1 MKSTSV
7 HKRLRKTQARRRQR
21 VRARIA
27 GSPERPRLTIFR
39 SLRHL
44 VAQVID
50 DQGGRTIV
58 AASDTEAKARG
69 TGTERAAI
77 VGELI
82 AKKAIA
88 KSIRSVVFDRRG
100 YKYHGQVK
108 ALADAARKGGLQF

>member
-7 HKRLRKTQARRRQR
+7 HKRLRETQARRRRR

-27 GSPERPRLTIFR
+27 GTQERPRLTIFR

-44 VAQVID
+44 AAQIID
-50 DQGGRTIV
+50 DRDGRTLI
-58 AASDTEAKARG
+58 AASDREAKARG
-69 TGTERAAI
+69 TGIERAAA

-82 AKKAIA
+82 AKKATEKKIQ
-88 KSIRSVVFDRRG
+88 SVVFDRRG

-108 ALADAARKGGLQF
+108 AFADAARKGGLQF